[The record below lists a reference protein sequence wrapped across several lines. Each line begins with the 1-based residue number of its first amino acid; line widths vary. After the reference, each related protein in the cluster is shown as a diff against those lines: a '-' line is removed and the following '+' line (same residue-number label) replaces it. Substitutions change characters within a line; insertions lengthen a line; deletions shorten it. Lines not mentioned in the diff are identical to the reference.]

1 MSDDAKEADIDE
13 ISARKQAKRGEL
25 KKTVERAVPDELQ
38 DIDTT
43 KVLSDDEVARL
54 QARTDELRADRAA
67 AKQLGRDALRERLNN
82 ACMQNAKIA
91 QRITVRVKR

>member
-1 MSDDAKEADIDE
+1 MSDDAKATDIDE

-54 QARTDELRADRAA
+54 QARTEELQADRAA
-67 AKQLGRDALRERLNN
+67 AKELGRDGLRAKLKN
-82 ACMQNAKIA
+82 ACMQNAQVA
-91 QRITVRVKR
+91 QRITIRVKR